1 MKPPSNVKTPAQYIA
16 SLPADRAK
24 TIATVRALVNKH
36 IPRGYDECLVWG
48 TIGWTIPLSRY
59 PDTYNKQPI
68 CYVALSSQKNYCSLY
83 LMGAFW
89 SASQLEQLKAAFK
102 AAGKKL
108 DMGKCCVHFESPD
121 DLPLEAIGKLISAI
135 SSEKWIEMY
144 EQSRL
149 LTKAGQA
156 QKAKQG
162 APSAQQ
168 GGRQARRHK
177 ASAVNFSS
185 MTRRYLATTTF
196 SIAVAGALAIA
207 ACSSERQGDARRR
220 TVPTS
225 PSVASTCCVSRI
237 PFQAITSATATRPR
251 STNRM
256 PVSADRASTRDRS
269 ELLKRALKNSTGLV

>member
-16 SLPADRAK
+16 TLPADRAK

-36 IPRGYDECLVWG
+36 IPRGYDECIVWG

-89 SASQLEQLKAAFK
+89 SESQLDELKAAFK

-108 DMGKCCVHFESPD
+108 DMGKSPD
-121 DLPLEAIGKLISAI
+121 DLPLEPIGKLISAI

-149 LTKAGQA
+149 KTKAGQA
-156 QKAKQG
+156 KVAKQ
-162 APSAQQ
+162 
-168 GGRQARRHK
+168 RARK
-177 ASAVNFSS
+177 
-185 MTRRYLATTTF
+185 
-196 SIAVAGALAIA
+196 
-207 ACSSERQGDARRR
+207 
-220 TVPTS
+220 
-225 PSVASTCCVSRI
+225 
-237 PFQAITSATATRPR
+237 
-251 STNRM
+251 
-256 PVSADRASTRDRS
+256 
-269 ELLKRALKNSTGLV
+269 K

>member
-1 MKPPSNVKTPAQYIA
+1 MKPPSNVKTPAQYVA

-121 DLPLEAIGKLISAI
+121 DLPLEPIGKLISAI

-149 LTKAGQA
+149 MTKAGQA
-156 QKAKQG
+156 QHGEARCPIGK
-162 APSAQQ
+162 Q
-168 GGRQARRHK
+168 GGRQARRTK
-177 ASAVNFSS
+177 ASAVNFPGMPGHRIKVFRCSGRI
-185 MTRRYLATTTF
+185 TRHLYEAQ
-196 SIAVAGALAIA
+196 A
-207 ACSSERQGDARRR
+207 AQLR
-220 TVPTS
+220 T
-225 PSVASTCCVSRI
+225 SR
-237 PFQAITSATATRPR
+237 
-251 STNRM
+251 
-256 PVSADRASTRDRS
+256 
-269 ELLKRALKNSTGLV
+269 

>member
-1 MKPPSNVKTPAQYIA
+1 MRTAGLGGPWTLPAPWTPRTRPPPSLLVMTLRTDKRRRACARIGLTRYSQPLPLAGFQTSVIHFVREDDQSMKPPSNVKTPAQYIA

-24 TIATVRALVNKH
+24 TIATVRALVNQH

-59 PDTYNKQPI
+59 PNTYNKQPI

-89 SASQLEQLKAAFK
+89 SASQFEQLKAEFK

-149 LTKAGQA
+149 MTKAGQA
-156 QKAKQG
+156 QMAKQG
-162 APSAQQ
+162 APSASKVAAK
-168 GGRQARRHK
+168 RVDTKHRR
-177 ASAVNFSS
+177 
-185 MTRRYLATTTF
+185 
-196 SIAVAGALAIA
+196 
-207 ACSSERQGDARRR
+207 
-220 TVPTS
+220 
-225 PSVASTCCVSRI
+225 
-237 PFQAITSATATRPR
+237 
-251 STNRM
+251 
-256 PVSADRASTRDRS
+256 
-269 ELLKRALKNSTGLV
+269 